1 MIPVLGEKLIDH
13 CCMDHYKHL
22 HDQQGEEAASASTN
36 RDPCA
41 PGGLLCGPVR
51 PSVDY
56 GADIDLTKGW
66 LGEKDPKP
74 CCPCRGKG
82 ARLINYGDY
91 PGGGFY
97 NTYTMELCRSVR
109 DNLVHCL
116 FLCGSLLRSLPEFIK
131 ASVGLLLANAVCM
144 HVALCKQRSSGGT
157 DEFRCRLRSICS
169 MYACVQSFPSCLAC
183 QIPDRA
189 HAQYP
194 GDRVSKRVTV
204 VQCL

>member
-1 MIPVLGEKLIDH
+1 MPNVQLHYFGEKLMKGSLPEPSRPKKQGGISLLVKDSRDNTFIVAGQRNMIPVLGEKLIDH

-22 HDQQGEEAASASTN
+22 HEQQGEEAASASTS

-41 PGGLLCGPVR
+41 PGGALCGPVR
-51 PSVDY
+51 PAVDF

-97 NTYTMELCRSVR
+97 NTYTMELCRSVCG
-109 DNLVHCL
+109 NVVH
-116 FLCGSLLRSLPEFIK
+116 
-131 ASVGLLLANAVCM
+131 
-144 HVALCKQRSSGGT
+144 
-157 DEFRCRLRSICS
+157 
-169 MYACVQSFPSCLAC
+169 
-183 QIPDRA
+183 
-189 HAQYP
+189 
-194 GDRVSKRVTV
+194 
-204 VQCL
+204 